1 MQVIEIHGKN
11 YDAEALTQEA
21 KGILGLMQMNQQNM
35 GKLQAD
41 LGIAQAAAETLDG
54 RLKLALK
61 SVKPLPK
68 TKVESPSAGAGGTNR
83 KTRRATSSTRRKT
96 PAKK

>member
-11 YDAEALTQEA
+11 YDAEALPQEA
-21 KGILGLMQMNQQNM
+21 RGILGLMQMNQQNM

-54 RLKLALK
+54 RLKLAMK
-61 SVKPLPK
+61 SVKALPK
-68 TKVESPSAGAGGTNR
+68 TKVESPAANDGGTNR